1 MDYSFMRKTSQYP
14 PPSPPPPSLTD
25 VTEEDLELL
34 VLLPLP
40 PGCLDRCM
48 LPCLAYV
55 ALGMKHSFMHGG
67 QLLAVILFVVF
78 GI

>member
-1 MDYSFMRKTSQYP
+1 MDYSFMRKSSQYSPPP
-14 PPSPPPPSLTD
+14 PPSPPPGLSG

-40 PGCLDRCM
+40 PGCLDRCV

-55 ALGMKHSFMHGG
+55 ALGMKRSFMHGG
-67 QLLAVILFVVF
+67 
-78 GI
+78 